1 MVLCLSIVLLF
12 GAGVFVVLLF
22 NCIVSYVLCVC
33 CVTSIVCVHVVRP
46 HQVAH
51 AQHVLEG
58 RGHGV
63 VLHGHEHRVEHDAH
77 GDAQVHEG
85 VHDDEVQPSLQP
97 APAAAAVPLQTHVS
111 EHVPARGAR
120 PLVLLKVWGGGR
132 GGGGERGEGVRGD
145 PYRLT

>member
-63 VLHGHEHRVEHDAH
+63 VLHGHEERVEDDADCD
-77 GDAQVHEG
+77 GQVHEG
-85 VHDDEVQPSLQP
+85 VHHHHVHHLLEPQPGGV
-97 APAAAAVPLQTHVS
+97 AVPDQVGVGEL
-111 EHVPARGAR
+111 VPAGGA
-120 PLVLLKVWGGGR
+120 LLSGLFQFWVKRRIDVNICNI
-132 GGGGERGEGVRGD
+132 
-145 PYRLT
+145 TCINI